1 MSFIKSII
9 LGTTQGISEFLPISS
24 SAHLV
29 FMQHFLRI
37 KSSQGLFEI
46 LLHLSTALVVITLY
60 RNEIWQ
66 ILKSFHKYKE
76 WKTNIWCRTFW
87 LLFIASVPT
96 AIMGIFLKD
105 YFEKV
110 FENIFFV
117 AILLLVTGTLI
128 WWVEKFPK
136 RSKKKSILEIT
147 IKDVLFVGCMQGV
160 AILPGISRSGIT
172 ICAGLLCGW
181 RREETVRFSF
191 LLALP
196 AILGANL
203 LQFKNL
209 NFSGQ
214 KILLLQYLTG
224 MFFAFILGWVS
235 LKLLI
240 RMLKNRNLIVFSY
253 YCWIVGLAVIIS
265 IL

>member
-9 LGTTQGISEFLPISS
+9 LGIIQGISEFLPISS

-29 FMQHFLRI
+29 FMQYFLRI
-37 KSSQGLFEI
+37 KSSQVLFDV
-46 LLHLSTALVVITLY
+46 LLHFSTALVVITLY

-66 ILKSFHKYKE
+66 ILKNFHKYKQ
-76 WKTNIWCRTFW
+76 WKTDIWSRTFW
-87 LLFIASVPT
+87 LLFIASIPT

-110 FENIFFV
+110 FENISLV
-117 AILLLVTGTLI
+117 AILLLLTGTLI
-128 WWVEKFPK
+128 WWVEKIPK
-136 RSKKKSILEIT
+136 SSEKKSILEIT
-147 IKDVLFVGCMQGV
+147 VKDVLFVGFMQGI

-196 AILGANL
+196 AILGANC

-214 KILLLQYLTG
+214 KILLLQYLIG

-240 RMLKNRNLIVFSY
+240 RMLKSRKLIVFSY
-253 YCWIVGLAVIIS
+253 YCWIVGLIVIIS
-265 IL
+265 TL